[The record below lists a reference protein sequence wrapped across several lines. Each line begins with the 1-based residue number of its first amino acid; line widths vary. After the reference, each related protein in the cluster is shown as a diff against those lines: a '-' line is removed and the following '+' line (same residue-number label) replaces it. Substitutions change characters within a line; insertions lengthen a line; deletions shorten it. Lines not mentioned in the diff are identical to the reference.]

1 MLSNQDFVRKSL
13 DANLFFLRIMKEHSI
28 FIETAFTP
36 KNTQLAQQA
45 DNFKNQFA
53 MLLAQA
59 VHLANGIVSPEV
71 LASGEIVTNLTLNA
85 ERVSEFYTGVSIN
98 SNITKEE
105 LSLTGGI
112 MSNVTPGLV
121 QQVAELNH
129 RAINATTMLA
139 DFKGRIL
146 NDVLCC
152 KLFTT
157 NYPLLIEHIRR
168 EALFFLNVLTHLQN
182 RRELIISI
190 SEQEAFWNRIMAEHA
205 KFIRGLLDP
214 TEVQLFDTADNFGK
228 IFDALTAQ
236 ALASTNQ
243 PTALPQLT
251 MESLR
256 ATINIRDFKT
266 QGTEG
271 LLACTVKA
279 IAYPLL
285 GDHVVREANHYIRLL
300 NSIHWSYS

>member
-1 MLSNQDFVRKSL
+1 MLSNQEFVRKSL

-45 DNFKNQFA
+45 DNFKNQFT

-59 VHLANGIVSPEV
+59 VHLSNGIVSPEV
-71 LASGEIVTNLTLNA
+71 LSSGEIVTNLTLNA
-85 ERVSEFYTGVSIN
+85 ERLSEFYTGVSIN
-98 SNITKEE
+98 SNITTEE
-105 LSLTGGI
+105 LSLTGGTFY
-112 MSNVTPGLV
+112 NVTPGLV
-121 QQVAELNH
+121 QQVAELNQ
-129 RAINATTMLA
+129 RAISATTMLA
-139 DFKGRIL
+139 EFKGRIL
-146 NDVLCC
+146 NDVLSC

-157 NYPLLIEHIRR
+157 NYPLLIDHIRR

-182 RRELIISI
+182 RIELIINI

-214 TEVQLFDTADNFGK
+214 TEVQLFNSADNFGK

-236 ALASTNQ
+236 ALANTNQ
-243 PTALPQLT
+243 PTTLPQLT
-251 MESLR
+251 VESLR
-256 ATINIRDFKT
+256 ATIDIRNFKT

-271 LLACTVKA
+271 LLACTIRS

-300 NSIHWSYS
+300 NSFSSSYR